1 MFSGLT
7 IFVWYNGTALAGG
20 VQCSRGGCADFA
32 SSLQWLGTE
41 GAAMPRVSGGSV
53 GHRTPD
59 GSVGKTAS
67 EVSGWQVGAE

>member
-1 MFSGLT
+1 MWNIMAS
-7 IFVWYNGTALAGG
+7 

-32 SSLQWLGTE
+32 SFLQWLGTE

-53 GHRTPD
+53 GYRTPD